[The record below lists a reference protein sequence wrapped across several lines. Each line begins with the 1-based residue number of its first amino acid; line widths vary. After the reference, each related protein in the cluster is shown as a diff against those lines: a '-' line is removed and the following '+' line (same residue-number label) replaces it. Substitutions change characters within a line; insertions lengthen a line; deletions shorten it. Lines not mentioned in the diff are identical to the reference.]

1 MIPKK
6 IREVVTQ
13 THPLRKIFPGYVKG
27 AVIEG
32 AYAGADCFF
41 FPSQEETEGIVVLEA
56 SASKHKCS
64 ASTYS
69 GLSSMA
75 GKWRNCYKGSSVDEF
90 VDLLDKILKHE
101 VKDLREN
108 GQLTAQRRS
117 IEDIGIQLKRVYE
130 RVLKM

>member
-1 MIPKK
+1 M
-6 IREVVTQ
+6 
-13 THPLRKIFPGYVKG
+13 
-27 AVIEG
+27 
-32 AYAGADCFF
+32 
-41 FPSQEETEGIVVLEA
+41 LEALA
-56 SASKHKCS
+56 SASRMLLLRDIPV
-64 ASTYS
+64 YDPWLVN
-69 GLSSMA
+69 GE
-75 GKWRNCYKGSSVDEF
+75 NCYKGSSVDEF